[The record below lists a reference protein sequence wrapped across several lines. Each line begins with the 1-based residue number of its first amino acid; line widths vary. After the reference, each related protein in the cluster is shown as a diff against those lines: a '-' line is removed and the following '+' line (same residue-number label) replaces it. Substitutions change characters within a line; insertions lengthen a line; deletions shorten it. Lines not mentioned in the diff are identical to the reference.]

1 MNFDDFLIYLEYGRG
16 GKKKKAF
23 LDVGL
28 AKISQKAN

>member
-1 MNFDDFLIYLEYGRG
+1 MNFDDFIIYL
-16 GKKKKAF
+16 KKKKKEKKEAF

>member
-1 MNFDDFLIYLEYGRG
+1 MNFDDFIIYL
-16 GKKKKAF
+16 KKKKKKEKKEAF